1 MLKELLQGI
10 FGGGA
15 KTPNSGLLE
24 SGIKVL
30 LDPNGPTGGL
40 PGLLKTFQ
48 SKGLGHIVESWIGM
62 GPNKRISPRQMKK
75 GLGPDVLGQ
84 IADAVGISKGAASG
98 QLAKY
103 LPNIINKLTPK
114 GEIPKETTL
123 ADKGLDLLK
132 GLLQ

>member
-10 FGGGA
+10 LGGGA
-15 KTPNSGLLE
+15 SKPNSGLLE

-30 LDPNGPTGGL
+30 LNPNGPTGGL
-40 PGLLKTFQ
+40 PGL
-48 SKGLGHIVESWIGM
+48 VEIF
-62 GPNKRISPRQMKK
+62 KKK
-75 GLGPDVLGQ
+75 GLGPDILEQ
-84 IADAVGISKGAASG
+84 IAGSVGLSKGAASG

-123 ADKGLDLLK
+123 ADKGLEILK

>member
-10 FGGGA
+10 LGGGA
-15 KTPNSGLLE
+15 KTPNPGLLE

-30 LDPNGPTGGL
+30 LDPKGPTGGL
-40 PGLLKTFQ
+40 PGLVNIFK
-48 SKGLGHIVESWIGM
+48 SKGLGNIIDSWIGM
-62 GPNKRISPRQMKK
+62 GPNKKISARQVKK
-75 GLGPDVLGQ
+75 GLGPDILEQ
-84 IADAVGISKGAASG
+84 IAGSVGLSKGAASG

-132 GLLQ
+132 DLLQ

>member
-1 MLKELLQGI
+1 MLRELLQRI

-15 KTPNSGLLE
+15 KTPNSDLLE

-40 PGLLKTFQ
+40 PGLLDTFK
-48 SKGLGHIVESWIGM
+48 SKGLGSIIESWIGM
-62 GPNKRISPRQMKK
+62 GPNKKISPRQMKK
-75 GLGPDVLGQ
+75 GLGPDVLEQ
-84 IADAVGISKGAASG
+84 IAGAVGLSKGAASG
-98 QLAKY
+98 QLARY

-114 GEIPKETTL
+114 GEIPRETTL
-123 ADKGLDLLK
+123 ADRGLDLLK

>member
-10 FGGGA
+10 LGGGA
-15 KTPNSGLLE
+15 RRPNAGLLE

-40 PGLLKTFQ
+40 PGLVNIFK
-48 SKGLGHIVESWIGM
+48 SKGLGSIIESWIGL
-62 GPNKRISPRQMKK
+62 GPNKKISSRQVKK
-75 GLGPDVLGQ
+75 GLGPDVLEQ
-84 IADAVGISKGAASG
+84 IAGSIGLSKGAASG

-114 GEIPKETTL
+114 GEIPRETTL
-123 ADKGLDLLK
+123 ADKGLDVLK
-132 GLLQ
+132 DLLQ

>member
-1 MLKELLQGI
+1 MLKELLQSI
-10 FGGGA
+10 LGGGA
-15 KTPNSGLLE
+15 RTPNPSLLE

-40 PGLLKTFQ
+40 PGLVNIFKR
-48 SKGLGHIVESWIGM
+48 KGLGNIIDSWIGM
-62 GPNKRISPRQMKK
+62 GPNKKISPRQVKK
-75 GLGPDVLGQ
+75 GLGPDLLEQ
-84 IADAVGISKGAASG
+84 IAGSVGLSKGAASD

-123 ADKGLDLLK
+123 ADKGLDILK
-132 GLLQ
+132 SLLQ

>member
-1 MLKELLQGI
+1 MLKELLQSILGS
-10 FGGGA
+10 GA

-30 LDPNGPTGGL
+30 LDPKGPTGGL
-40 PGLLKTFQ
+40 PGLVEIFKK
-48 SKGLGHIVESWIGM
+48 KGLGSIVDSWIGM
-62 GPNKRISPRQMKK
+62 GPNKQISPRQVKK
-75 GLGPDVLGQ
+75 GLGPDILEQ
-84 IADAVGISKGAASG
+84 IAGSVGLSKGAASG

-123 ADKGLDLLK
+123 ADKGLDILKNLLP
-132 GLLQ
+132 

>member
-1 MLKELLQGI
+1 MLELLQSI
-10 FGGGA
+10 LGGGA

-30 LDPNGPTGGL
+30 LDSNGPTGGL
-40 PGLLKTFQ
+40 PGLVDIFKR
-48 SKGLGHIVESWIGM
+48 KGLGNIVDSWIGM
-62 GPNKRISPRQMKK
+62 GPNKKISPRQMKK
-75 GLGPDVLGQ
+75 GLGPDVLEQ
-84 IADAVGISKGAASG
+84 IAGAVGLSKGAASG

-123 ADKGLDLLK
+123 ADRGLDLLK

>member
-10 FGGGA
+10 LGGGA
-15 KTPNSGLLE
+15 RTPNPSLLE

-30 LDPNGPTGGL
+30 LDPKGPTGGL
-40 PGLLKTFQ
+40 PGLLEAFKG
-48 SKGLGHIVESWIGM
+48 KGLGHIVESWIGM
-62 GPNKRISPRQMKK
+62 GPNKRISPRQVKK
-75 GLGPDVLGQ
+75 GLGPDILGQ
-84 IADAVGISKGAASG
+84 IAGSVGLSKGAASG

-114 GEIPKETTL
+114 GRIPKEPDL
-123 ADKGLDLLK
+123 ASKGLELLK

>member
-1 MLKELLQGI
+1 MLKELLQRI

-15 KTPNSGLLE
+15 RTPNSSLLE

-30 LDPNGPTGGL
+30 LDPKGPTGGL
-40 PGLLKTFQ
+40 PGLVDIFKR
-48 SKGLGHIVESWIGM
+48 KGLGNIIDSWIGM
-62 GPNKRISPRQMKK
+62 GPNKKISARQVKK
-75 GLGPDVLGQ
+75 GLGPDVLEQ
-84 IADAVGISKGAASG
+84 IAGSVGISKGAASG

-114 GEIPKETTL
+114 GKIPRETTL